1 MKYTGAH
8 IVTRHDKYTRSVR
21 NGKTITSCP
30 NSPHNVIIIHYGL
43 HLLPSKSLITF
54 RPVRWGF
61 QRTQVR

>member
-21 NGKTITSCP
+21 NGKTITSRP
-30 NSPHNVIIIHYGL
+30 NSLHNVIIIHHEL

-54 RPVRWGF
+54 RPVGRGF
-61 QRTQVR
+61 Q